1 MYIKNPVRRAVAAA
15 ALATSAAIAV
25 GAVAARADS
34 SITPDSGSID
44 TATGRAAGDA
54 PPGSGLAGEAGM
66 GVTLDRQYEVVDGD
80 SFWGIAERQ
89 LPDDAT
95 AGDVLKVTTALM
107 AHNAPRLGY
116 GDPAMLRPGDV
127 VDIGSAAP
135 VPAAAQTARPGRD
148 EASVAPASHEAVAGD
163 SYWAIAESTLGDEAT
178 PADVLEKT
186 EALIAL
192 NSPRLGYEDA
202 QMLHPGDVVY
212 LEDPAS
218 TEVAIER
225 GSSAEAADPK
235 VADKNVSKPAKTT
248 TSMPSALPKITDG
261 TTTWN
266 WPLAT
271 QYRAERRQ
279 TPTSP
284 PWNWPLATQYRAE
297 RRQTPTSPP
306 LSELALISS
315 ETISPLQPATAGR
328 EPIGQRTAA
337 PNHASAS

>member
-25 GAVAARADS
+25 GAVGARADS
-34 SITPDSGSID
+34 SITPDSGSTD
-44 TATGRAAGDA
+44 MATRRDAGDA

-66 GVTLDRQYEVVDGD
+66 GVTLARQYEVVDGD

-95 AGDVLKVTTALM
+95 AGDVSKVTTALI

-127 VDIGSAAP
+127 VDTGSAPP
-135 VPAAAQTARPGRD
+135 VPAAAQTAGPARD
-148 EASVAPASHEAVAGD
+148 EATVAPAAHEVVAGD
-163 SYWAIAESTLGDEAT
+163 SYWAIAEAILGDEAT

-192 NSPRLGYEDA
+192 NSPRLGYEDS

-218 TEVAIER
+218 TEVSIDR
-225 GSSAEAADPK
+225 GPSAEAADPK
-235 VADKNVSKPAKTT
+235 VADKNRRSQRRAPLRCYPRCRR
-248 TSMPSALPKITDG
+248 SRTDDCV
-261 TTTWN
+261 
-266 WPLAT
+266 
-271 QYRAERRQ
+271 
-279 TPTSP
+279 
-284 PWNWPLATQYRAE
+284 
-297 RRQTPTSPP
+297 
-306 LSELALISS
+306 ELAASDPVPSS
-315 ETISPLQPATAGR
+315 VRPVRLEAAGERVSSGASADPDQPATVGSGPDLVGDDQPAAAGN
-328 EPIGQRTAA
+328 TWT
-337 PNHASAS
+337 